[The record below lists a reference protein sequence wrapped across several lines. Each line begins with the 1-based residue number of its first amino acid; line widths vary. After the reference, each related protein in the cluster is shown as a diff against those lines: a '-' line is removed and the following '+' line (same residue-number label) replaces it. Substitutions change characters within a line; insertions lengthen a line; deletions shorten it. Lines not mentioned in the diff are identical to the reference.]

1 MMPLVGDQEKLPKEG
16 DKAGK
21 GVQRH
26 QAAGPVGDAKL
37 AGGVKDGDEP
47 GELEAISKGGGHRSA
62 APL

>member
-26 QAAGPVGDAKL
+26 QAAGPVGNSEL
-37 AGGVKDGDEP
+37 SRGVEDGDEP
-47 GELEAISKGGGHRSA
+47 GKLEAISKGGHHSA
-62 APL
+62 ASFR